1 MSFIPNT
8 LYYASAAIH
17 AISIPGHIMFGINE
31 VDPAIAAIPSKSEH
45 ALGKATATTAWD
57 MVNVLLAA
65 SGKHSRLPPNY
76 YSMCPL
82 ANIRRSTSEHPM
94 GKTDCQD
101 NRREVDSLG
110 HGDCRS
116 FHWMEVLQAEILRW
130 PRLFVVRSLDDPLCN
145 DLSERCETLSL
156 SGTELRDVFLVH
168 I

>member
-17 AISIPGHIMFGINE
+17 AISIPGHIMFGIKE

-57 MVNVLLAA
+57 MVNALLAA

-76 YSMCPL
+76 HSMRPL
-82 ANIRRSTSEHPM
+82 AKICCSPSEYPM
-94 GKTDCQD
+94 GKSNCQD

-116 FHWMEVLQAEILRW
+116 FYWMEVLQAQVLRW
-130 PRLFVVRSLDDPLCN
+130 PWLFVVRSLDDPLCN
-145 DLSERCETLSL
+145 DLSERRETLRVT
-156 SGTELRDVFLVH
+156 GTT
-168 I
+168 